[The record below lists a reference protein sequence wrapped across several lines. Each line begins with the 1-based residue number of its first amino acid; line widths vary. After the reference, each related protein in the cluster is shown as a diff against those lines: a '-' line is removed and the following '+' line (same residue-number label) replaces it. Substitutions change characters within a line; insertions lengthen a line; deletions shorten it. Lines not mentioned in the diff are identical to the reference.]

1 MTPKTPAMNATV
13 ATVKALSATLKRVG
27 KVVPGKMT
35 LPVLSTVLV
44 EAVPGRGIRVTG
56 TDLDVALRAK
66 LEAKVEAGG
75 RVAVPLKPWLKILAT
90 LPADKPVRLTVELPT
105 AKTPRFVMECGTSRT
120 VLVGIAAEE
129 FPSWPT
135 PEGNRISERAEKGK
149 VTTTVRSVETSAAV
163 LADLAR
169 VIPFA
174 STDSRP
180 VLNGVLLEIQDDNG
194 IVSVATNGHRLARV
208 AQSNE
213 YKEPPMWQQ
222 LILPPDAL
230 DCAAHLSDDAPVTLT
245 WLSHGDGMPDTR
257 LWIETPTVEIAT
269 RLIEGPYPHWRQI
282 WPRENNQ
289 TLTVNRKDFLTTV
302 KRITSVASEQ
312 THRIALEPSP
322 YALTVSARL
331 ADVGETQETVE
342 VTTWQGQS
350 GMRVGANGQY
360 LAGILTA
367 LDSELVTLTFHDNAS
382 AAPERAI
389 VLTGADDP
397 TIGFVFM
404 PLRLVD

>member
-1 MTPKTPAMNATV
+1 MTPKTPTMNATV
-13 ATVKALSATLKRVG
+13 ATVKALTATLKRVG
-27 KVVPGKMT
+27 RVVPGKMT
-35 LPVLSTVLV
+35 LPVLGTVLI

-66 LEAKVEAGG
+66 LDAEVLAGG

-105 AKTPRFVMECGTSRT
+105 AKNPRFVMECGTSRT

-135 PEGNRISERAEKGK
+135 AEPKPDGK
-149 VTTTVRSVETSAAV
+149 RNDDKLIPRTVETSAAV

-174 STDSRP
+174 DTQESRP
-180 VLNGVLLEIQDDNG
+180 ILNGVLLEMQDDG

-208 AQSNE
+208 SRTE
-213 YKEPPMWQQ
+213 RDKEAPSWGQ

-230 DCAAHLSDDAPVTLT
+230 DCAARLDDDAPVTLT
-245 WLSHGDGMPDTR
+245 WLSHGDGMPDLR

-282 WPRENNQ
+282 WPRENRQ
-289 TLTVNRKDFLTTV
+289 TLIVNRKDFLTTV

-312 THRIALEPSP
+312 TYRIALDLGERKTV
-322 YALTVSARL
+322 TVSTSL
-331 ADVGETQETVE
+331 ADVGETQETIPA
-342 VTTWQGQS
+342 TWVGAP
-350 GMRVGANGQY
+350 MRVGANGQY

-367 LDSELVTLTFHDNAS
+367 LDSELVTLTFHGNAS

-389 VLTGADDP
+389 EIKGADDP

>member
-66 LEAKVEAGG
+66 LNAEVLAGG

-135 PEGNRISERAEKGK
+135 AEPKLFHRDSDDK
-149 VTTTVRSVETSAAV
+149 LIPRTVETSAAV

-174 STDSRP
+174 DTQESRP
-180 VLNGVLLEIQDDNG
+180 ILNGVLLEIYPEWEM
-194 IVSVATNGHRLARV
+194 ISAVATNGHRLARV
-208 AQSNE
+208 THTE
-213 YKEPPMWQQ
+213 REKEAPSWGQ

-245 WLSHGDGMPDTR
+245 WLSHGDGMPDLR
-257 LWIETPTVEIAT
+257 LWIETPMVEIAT

-312 THRIALEPSP
+312 TYRIVLEPSP

-342 VTTWQGQS
+342 MTTWQGQP